1 MKKLLPI
8 LILLIFVISAF
19 AGINNVGDPRVVT
32 QNAIKT
38 DGSTPNKWV
47 KEDNDSPAQVNTV
60 VTSNDYLSY
69 TTNSDGIVLTLAN
82 GTSNVKLFA
91 LTGQL
96 LWTGDLTPG
105 RFFIPT
111 RPGIFFLRVNNK
123 SYKVICK

>member
-8 LILLIFVISAF
+8 LIMLIFVISAF

-32 QNAIKT
+32 QSAVKA

-47 KEDNDSPAQVNTV
+47 KEDNDNPTQVNTV
-60 VTSNDYLSY
+60 VTSNDNLSY

>member
-1 MKKLLPI
+1 MKQLLPI
-8 LILLIFVISAF
+8 LFLMIIFSSAF
-19 AGINNVGDPRVVT
+19 AGEKKDGDPRAVT
-32 QNAIKT
+32 QNVVKN
-38 DGSTPNKWV
+38 DGSTPTKWV
-47 KEDNDSPAQVNTV
+47 KDDNDSPAQVNTV
-60 VTSNDYLSY
+60 VTSNDNLTY

>member
-1 MKKLLPI
+1 MKQFLPI
-8 LILLIFVISAF
+8 LFLFISF
-19 AGINNVGDPRVVT
+19 ASVFASNKNEGDPRVSV
-32 QNAIKT
+32 QNGAKT
-38 DGSTPNKWV
+38 DGSIPNAWV
-47 KEDNDSPAQVNTV
+47 KGEVENIPQANTLVNGNDNLT
-60 VTSNDYLSY
+60 Y
-69 TTNSDGIVLTLAN
+69 TTNADGIVLTLAN
-82 GTSNVKLFA
+82 GTSTVKLFA

>member
-1 MKKLLPI
+1 MKQLLPI
-8 LILLIFVISAF
+8 LILLIFAISAF
-19 AGINNVGDPRVVT
+19 AGINSIGDPRVVT
-32 QNAIKT
+32 QNVVKT

-47 KEDNDSPAQVNTV
+47 KEENESPTQVNTV
-60 VTSNDYLSY
+60 VTSNDNLTY
-69 TTNSDGIVLTLAN
+69 TTNFDGIVLTLAN